1 MTAERFRIHPE
12 NPQQRLID
20 KVVDTLRKGGVIVY
34 PTDTL
39 YAMGCDINNKKAIER
54 ICRIKGIKPEKANF
68 SCICESLKI
77 IGEYTIHVTTPIY
90 KVMKRALPGPY
101 TFILEASKKIPRH
114 FQSKK
119 KTVGIR
125 VVDHPIPMAMVEGL
139 GNPICSTSLHSDDS
153 FMEYPTDPD
162 EIYEQYK
169 GLVDIVVDG
178 GWGNLVP
185 STVLDCSQG
194 GDHIKVIRE
203 GLGDLDIL

>member
-1 MTAERFRIHPE
+1 MTAERFRIHHE
-12 NPQQRLID
+12 NPQERLIS
-20 KVVDTLRKGGVIVY
+20 KVVDCLRKGGIVIY

-39 YAMGCDINNKKAIER
+39 YAMGCDINNKKAVER
-54 ICRIKGIKPEKANF
+54 LCRIKGVKPEKATF
-68 SCICESLKI
+68 SCICENLKI
-77 IGEYTIHVTTPIY
+77 IGEYTIHVDTPIY

-101 TFILEASKKIPRH
+101 TFILEASKVIPRH

-125 VVDHPIPMAMVEGL
+125 VVDHPIPMAMVAGL
-139 GNPICSTSLHSDDS
+139 GNPVTSTSLPAEGSM
-153 FMEYPTDPD
+153 MEYPVDPD

-178 GWGNLVP
+178 GWGNMVP

-194 GDHIKVIRE
+194 GNHIEVIRE
-203 GLGDLDIL
+203 GLGSLDIM